1 MPISYPVLYKRDSAG
16 KVTSIYFPDLDYDF
30 DLSPEVRE
38 PSNLDSYARQILLEH
53 LTFLKNQQAEIPYPK
68 KLVTYKNLTAN
79 SQDFLTKINV
89 DFEFKKGFFERFL
102 PKFGLFSAIVTSLTM
117 AFIYFS
123 AILITSGATAS
134 SLTLTSMGVLSAA
147 VMAVIVYNYS
157 DAGKISMHLGRLLDK
172 APTHLSHCRT
182 TMSHTINQL
191 TQDPRSTAR
200 ILTKLAATA
209 IPITA
214 STFSSIGHFQEVKS
228 MGERISDDQALFKSG
243 YFLVNDVMIMFS
255 MYTLLTFQISFLPQV
270 FKFIDQM
277 YKSSKTNTNAVLPLV
292 DDEQELHSISSENV
306 NLLIADNLPIDEQPL
321 PTLRHH

>member
-1 MPISYPVLYKRDSAG
+1 MPISYPIFYKRDPAG
-16 KVTSIYFPDLDYDF
+16 KVTSFYFPDLDYTF
-30 DLSPEVRE
+30 DLSHEVRE
-38 PSNLDSYARQILLEH
+38 PSNLDSYASQILLEH
-53 LTFLKNQQAEIPYPK
+53 LTFLKNQQADIPYPE

-79 SQDFLTKINV
+79 SQDFLTKVNV

-123 AILITSGATAS
+123 AILITSDMTAS
-134 SLTLTSMGVLSAA
+134 NLTLTSMGVLSAA

-157 DAGKISMHLGRLLDK
+157 DAGKISMRLGKLLDK
-172 APTHLSHCRT
+172 APTHVSHCRT

-191 TQDPRSTAR
+191 TQHPRSTAR

-228 MGERISDDQALFKSG
+228 MGERISDDQALFKTG
-243 YFLVNDVMIMFS
+243 YFLVNDVMIIFS
-255 MYTLLTFQISFLPQV
+255 MYSLLTFQISFLPQV
-270 FKFIDQM
+270 FKFIDQVFEP
-277 YKSSKTNTNAVLPLV
+277 SKTNTNAVLPLV
-292 DDEQELHSISSENV
+292 DNGQELHSLSSENV
-306 NLLIADNLPIDEQPL
+306 NLLIEDNLPVEEQPL